1 MISYLKNDMLVQSG
15 LDDHTALVTKL
26 SSLKYMILLYKTI
39 SNNDA
44 ITHIFFLPQVH
55 YLSIITTKAQNW
67 LKGFF
72 GTH

>member
-1 MISYLKNDMLVQSG
+1 MIPYLKYDMLVLSG
-15 LDDHTALVTKL
+15 LDNQIHWLQNL

-44 ITHIFFLPQVH
+44 ITHIYFLPQVH

>member
-1 MISYLKNDMLVQSG
+1 MISYLKYDMLVLSG
-15 LDDHTALVTKL
+15 LDNQIHWLQNL

-44 ITHIFFLPQVH
+44 IPHIFFPQVH